1 MMRLMSSCPG
11 MSLGCALPAK
21 TNRTGRSGLFTMA
34 ESRARSVKSR
44 LARFVGGETAGEPY
58 RQGIPVERFDNFHHP
73 LWRGHVALFRCE
85 VIVADILYQFG
96 FLFHARLPEPF
107 VRNLPGFLPG
117 LDVVLFAG
125 EALRE
130 IFRVHPAHAGGR
142 PGRKMNAV
150 GNVAYV
156 EFVVEIAR
164 PYTAQNLLAY
174 LTEPTQLAPL
184 ISCDMLLA
192 RTLIENFSDASFGFV
207 LPRLMNCS
215 QVMPSRS
222 G

>member
-21 TNRTGRSGLFTMA
+21 TNRVVYDGGEPRKVGEEQVGPL
-34 ESRARSVKSR
+34 
-44 LARFVGGETAGEPY
+44 VGGETAGEPY

-174 LTEPTQLAPL
+174 LTVQPAHSVDFLRHVACQNAHRE
-184 ISCDMLLA
+184 LLRRIVRLRFA
-192 RTLIENFSDASFGFV
+192 QVDELFPGDAQPVGV
-207 LPRLMNCS
+207 
-215 QVMPSRS
+215 V
-222 G
+222 